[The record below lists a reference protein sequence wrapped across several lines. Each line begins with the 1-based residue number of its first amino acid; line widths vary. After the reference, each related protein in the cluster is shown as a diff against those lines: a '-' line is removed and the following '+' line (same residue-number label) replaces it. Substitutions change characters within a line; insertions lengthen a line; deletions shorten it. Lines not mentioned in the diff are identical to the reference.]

1 MGLRIMTS
9 DVFTDPNLPVLYPEA
24 RLINPN
30 LIAGYNMRSN
40 RDFSGNGRHFSWGG
54 EFNEQ
59 GAILTPDASRRIS
72 TPVMDSEATT
82 IVTCTNIT
90 ASADAG
96 IILSNAQAGPT
107 QGFEVRKRPSL
118 TDAQL
123 QIAISNGSGFATG
136 SYPFIGW
143 RMNIFTLDLTTLK
156 ASNGAGNQASL
167 SFGGN
172 RRLGLIPW
180 FMNGLPDGYGAA
192 GVMAGVNGILG
203 CALFYNKVYT
213 QSELVPIA
221 AAVRQM
227 MALRSVAV

>member
-1 MGLRIMTS
+1 MGLRIMI
-9 DVFTDPNLPVLYPEA
+9 DRAPNNPNLPVTYPEA
-24 RLINPN
+24 RLINTN

-59 GAILTPDASRRIS
+59 GAVLTPDVSRRIS
-72 TPVMDSEATT
+72 TPVMDSEAIT

-96 IILSNAQAGPT
+96 IILSNAQTGPT

-136 SYPFIGW
+136 SYPFVGW
-143 RMNIFTLDLTTLK
+143 RMNIFTMDLATLK
-156 ASNGAGNQASL
+156 ASNGAGSQTTL

-192 GVMAGVNGILG
+192 GVTVGVNGILG

-213 QSELVPIA
+213 QAELAPIA

-227 MALRSVAV
+227 MALRGIVI